1 MPKYDKTIAIDID
14 GVLADFEGEFCDKF
28 GTANREL
35 ANLHKRYPKVDPDL
49 IDEFI
54 NSPNS
59 YKDLAPIF
67 GGILLVNQARMK
79 GWYILLLTS
88 RPEYLA
94 EVTKVWLEGY
104 DIQYNDLWFTQDK
117 AESISKY
124 NRLYP
129 GRHIWCQIDD
139 IVTNLTKNPIGVAW
153 EQPWN
158 QNYYPRA
165 RYNEITMEIDLNL
178 TQYQRINFWENVNE
192 K

>member
-1 MPKYDKTIAIDID
+1 MNKYNKTLAIDID
-14 GVLADFEGEFCDKF
+14 GVLADFEGEFCDRF
-28 GTANREL
+28 GTDNRWYADL
-35 ANLHKRYPKVDPDL
+35 PSRYPRVDPEL

-54 NSPNS
+54 NSPAT

-67 GGILLVNQARMK
+67 GGVLLVNQARER

-94 EVTKVWLEGY
+94 EITRIWLEGY
-104 DIQYNDLWFTQDK
+104 RVEYNDLWFTDDK
-117 AESISKY
+117 QASVAKH

-129 GRHIWCQIDD
+129 GRRIWCQIDD
-139 IVTNLTKNPIGVAW
+139 IVTNLGKSPVGVAW

-158 QNYYPRA
+158 TGYYPRA
-165 RYNEITMEIDLNL
+165 SYNEKTMEIDLNL
-178 TQYQRINFWENVNE
+178 TQYQTINFWENVNE